1 MEMKKIVEA
10 ILECGE
16 RDVEVI
22 SDIDSSIV
30 VEAIERIKEE
40 GIELDFPALYH
51 ESAKIGIEKVGIN
64 EEEATIDANY
74 ACAAIYLKSKQE
86 KKAKELKKLGFVVY
100 Y

>member
-1 MEMKKIVEA
+1 MEEIVEA

-30 VEAIERIKEE
+30 VEAIKKRIKEE
-40 GIELDFPALYH
+40 GIELNFPALYY
-51 ESAKIGIEKVGIN
+51 ESAKIGLEKVGIN

-74 ACAAIYLKSKQE
+74 ACAAIY
-86 KKAKELKKLGFVVY
+86 F
-100 Y
+100 

>member
-1 MEMKKIVEA
+1 MKKIVEA
-10 ILECGE
+10 ILGRGE

-51 ESAKIGIEKVGIN
+51 ESAKIGIEKAGIN

-86 KKAKELKKLGFVVY
+86 KKVKELEKLGFVVY

>member
-1 MEMKKIVEA
+1 MKEIVEA

-22 SDIDSSIV
+22 SDIDSGIV
-30 VEAIERIKEE
+30 VEAIERTKEE
-40 GIELDFPALYH
+40 GTKLDFPALYY
-51 ESAKIGIEKVGIN
+51 ESAKIGLEKVGIN

-86 KKAKELKKLGFVVY
+86 KKAKELEKLGFMVY